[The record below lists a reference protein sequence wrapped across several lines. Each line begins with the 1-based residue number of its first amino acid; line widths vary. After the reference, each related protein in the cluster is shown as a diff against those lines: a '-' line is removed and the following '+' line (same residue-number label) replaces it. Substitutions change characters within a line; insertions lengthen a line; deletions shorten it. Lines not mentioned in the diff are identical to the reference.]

1 MCRETCSLQY
11 FWKQR
16 RFHDKSSEF
25 SAEDTNEQFIAA
37 QAAICVTE
45 RMLGDAAQVC
55 SQLKHL
61 QHDRTALRC
70 NALPLTSSDLI
81 HMSFSQP
88 PLRSTFSYGFVR
100 WLFGTRPSATCFVV
114 CLRPRMRAA
123 PLCTSGYQS
132 NQSRRRLVLF

>member
-1 MCRETCSLQY
+1 MQLRSHENPV
-11 FWKQR
+11 K
-16 RFHDKSSEF
+16 F
-25 SAEDTNEQFIAA
+25 SAWRIPTTTSSLLKLPFVRIFTGK
-37 QAAICVTE
+37 V
-45 RMLGDAAQVC
+45 LGNSAQVY

-61 QHDRTALRC
+61 KHLLPDQTALRC

-123 PLCTSGYQS
+123 PLCTNGYQS
-132 NQSRRRLVLF
+132 NQSTHRSVIS